1 MTAKS
6 KAVKSH
12 QPCPSCGSSD
22 ALTYYDDGHSRCF
35 SCNTTT
41 QGVTQITQQ
50 DTGAYEKVHR
60 LRPLPE
66 VYNDFPERKLTA
78 QTVKHFK
85 VTVIQDDTN
94 KVRSVYPR
102 FDADGMH
109 IGNKLRLRFG
119 GDFLWEG
126 EPKRSV
132 LFGQNLFPKGGKT
145 ITITEGQDDAMAV
158 YQMFGSR
165 YPVVSVDSA
174 GEAAR
179 QVAEQFEY
187 LNSFE
192 NIVVNFDKDEPKVNP
207 QTGEIR
213 YPGQEAAIAVA
224 GMFAVGKVKNL
235 QLADAKDANDYLVK
249 GWAEKYVKEWW
260 AAPVFTPSGLKLG
273 RDMWEEINET
283 KKYETVMYPFETM
296 NDYLYGMR
304 LSEVVLITADTG
316 VGKTSVVKEIEHH
329 LLMEG
334 KSVGFLHLEE
344 PNADTIIGLMSITA
358 NKPLHLPDVRESVSP
373 EEFRKYYDDTIN
385 NDRVVIWDHFG
396 SNSIHEVLGKIRHM
410 HNLGCKYII
419 LDHLSIV
426 VSDQNG
432 DERKQLDEISTKLKM
447 LCMELNIAVMAIIHQ
462 NRNGQIRAS
471 AGPEQVAN
479 IVMKLFREKE
489 DPDPWRRNVTK
500 IMSQKNRFSGKT
512 GPMTWLWYNEF
523 TGRMSELSKEEVA
536 KYEAGGGA
544 APQEESW

>member
-1 MTAKS
+1 MS
-6 KAVKSH
+6 NSRAVKSH
-12 QPCPSCGSSD
+12 QPCIDCGSSD
-22 ALTYYDDGHSRCF
+22 ALTIYDDGHTRCF
-35 SCNTTT
+35 SCNTTV
-41 QGVTQITQQ
+41 QGGVTKLPQH
-50 DTGAYEKVHR
+50 DNNAYEKIHK

-66 VYNDFPERKLTA
+66 IYHDFPERKLTA
-78 QTVKHFK
+78 QTIKTFK
-85 VTVIQDDTN
+85 VTVLQDDTN
-94 KVRSVYPR
+94 KVRAVYPR
-102 FDADGMH
+102 FDNDGMH

-126 EPKRSV
+126 EAKRAV
-132 LFGQNLFPKGGKT
+132 LFGQNLFPKGGRT

-192 NIVVNFDKDEPKVNP
+192 NIVVNFDKDEAKINP

-213 YPGQEAAIAVA
+213 YPGQEAALAVA
-224 GMFAVGKVKNL
+224 GQFAVGKVKNL

-260 AAPVFTPSGLKLG
+260 AAPIFTPSGLKLG
-273 RDMWEEINET
+273 RDMWDEISKPKN
-283 KKYETVMYPFETM
+283 YETVMYPFESM
-296 NDYLYGMR
+296 NRDLYGMR
-304 LSEVVLITADTG
+304 LSEVVLLTADTG

-329 LLMEG
+329 LLAEG

-344 PNADTIIGLMSITA
+344 PNADTCIGLMSIAA
-358 NKPLHLPDVRESVSP
+358 NKPLHLPDVRAEVT
-373 EEFRKYYDDTIN
+373 EDEFRTYYDDTIN

-396 SNSIHEVLGKIRHM
+396 ANSIIEVLNKIRHM
-410 HNLGCKYII
+410 HNLGCKYIVV
-419 LDHLSIV
+419 DHLSII
-426 VSDQNG
+426 VSDQSG

-447 LCMELNIAVMAIIHQ
+447 LCMELNIAVMAVIHQ

-479 IVMKLFREKE
+479 IVVKLFRDKE

-500 IMSQKNRFSGKT
+500 LVCQKNRFSGKT
-512 GPMTWLWYNEF
+512 GPMSWLWYNPMS
-523 TGRMSELSKEEVA
+523 GRLVELTPEEVG
-536 KYEAGGGA
+536 KYEAGGGVTK
-544 APQEESW
+544 EEQW